1 MTAKTIKIEA
11 PEQLLLPVSELPH
24 GRMFIDPE
32 NDQMEKKC
40 GSYIPTDGEKYH
52 RTAGDKLS
60 MVVTDMAG
68 AYHIVD
74 LNTGNLVDMNTQS
87 LINVHPVDKFTAT
100 ITLR

>member
-24 GRMFIDPE
+24 GRMFVQADKL
-32 NDQMEKKC
+32 DQ
-40 GSYIPTDGEKYH
+40 
-52 RTAGDKLS
+52 LS
-60 MVVTDMAG
+60 MVVTDIAG

-87 LINVHPVDKFTAT
+87 LIHVHPVDKFKAT

>member
-24 GRMFIDPE
+24 GRMFVQADKL
-32 NDQMEKKC
+32 DQ
-40 GSYIPTDGEKYH
+40 
-52 RTAGDKLS
+52 LS
-60 MVVTDMAG
+60 MVVTDIAG

-87 LINVHPVDKFTAT
+87 LIHVHPVDKFTAT

>member
-1 MTAKTIKIEA
+1 MTAKTITIEA

-24 GRMFIDPE
+24 GRMFVQADKL
-32 NDQMEKKC
+32 DQ
-40 GSYIPTDGEKYH
+40 
-52 RTAGDKLS
+52 LS

-74 LNTGNLVDMNTQS
+74 LYTGNLYPMDTQQDK
-87 LINVHPVDKFTAT
+87 NVHPVDRFKAV

>member
-24 GRMFIDPE
+24 GRMFVQPDKL
-32 NDQMEKKC
+32 DQ
-40 GSYIPTDGEKYH
+40 
-52 RTAGDKLS
+52 LS

-87 LINVHPVDKFTAT
+87 LINVHPVDKFKAV

>member
-1 MTAKTIKIEA
+1 MTAKTITIEA

-24 GRMFIDPE
+24 GRMFVQADKL
-32 NDQMEKKC
+32 DQ
-40 GSYIPTDGEKYH
+40 
-52 RTAGDKLS
+52 LS

-68 AYHIVD
+68 AYHTVD
-74 LNTGNLVDMNTQS
+74 LNTGCLYPMETQS

>member
-1 MTAKTIKIEA
+1 MTAKTITIEA

-24 GRMFIDPE
+24 GRMFVQPDKL
-32 NDQMEKKC
+32 DQ
-40 GSYIPTDGEKYH
+40 
-52 RTAGDKLS
+52 LS

-87 LINVHPVDKFTAT
+87 LISVHPVDKFTAT

>member
-1 MTAKTIKIEA
+1 MTAKTITIEA

-24 GRMFIDPE
+24 GRMFVRP
-32 NDQMEKKC
+32 
-40 GSYIPTDGEKYH
+40 
-52 RTAGDKLS
+52 DKLDNIMSNLS

-68 AYHIVD
+68 AYHVVD
-74 LNTGNLVDMNTQS
+74 FNGNLYPMETQS